1 MESTEKKRVKRNKK
15 QLFIDARSAYEKKQK
30 AADDAKTLMQLA
42 FQAWQSELEQA
53 KSEFDEISKSE

>member
-1 MESTEKKRVKRNKK
+1 MTEQTKRVRRSKK
-15 QLFIDARSAYEKKQK
+15 QQYLDARSAYEKKQK

-42 FQAWQSELEQA
+42 YQAWQSELEQA